1 MFEKFVKLT
10 DHTCACNDLTNFERD
25 ARIKTGN
32 GSHDNMI
39 GKTHE
44 ITSGELILGKF

>member
-10 DHTCACNDLTNFERD
+10 DHSCACHDLTNFESD
-25 ARIKTGN
+25 ACIKAGN